1 VTTLEKLIMFFSRDG
16 WSIETNN
23 GEVLAVQSSGYGSG
37 PAVIDLVKLAEHL
50 DGR

>member
-1 VTTLEKLIMFFSRDG
+1 VTTLEKLVMFFSRDG

-23 GEVLAVQSSGYGSG
+23 GQVIAVQSSGYGSG
-37 PAVIDLVKLAEHL
+37 PAEIDLVKLADYL